1 MQTPPHIV
9 PEWYFLPFYA
19 ILRAI
24 PNKTLG
30 VVAFAGSILIL
41 IFLPIKRKISKPKTS
56 NNLQFAEKVVFWL
69 FIIDVFFL
77 GYLGG
82 MPIE

>member
-24 PNKTLG
+24 PNKILG
-30 VVAFAGSILIL
+30 VVAMALSIIVLF
-41 IFLPIKRKISKPKTS
+41 FLPIKRKVNKPKTS
-56 NNLQFAEKVVFWL
+56 NNIQLVEKSIF
-69 FIIDVFFL
+69 
-77 GYLGG
+77 
-82 MPIE
+82 